1 MIASPKDNDAR
12 AERIRKLFTKWIEP
26 GEHTRLFDRFPP
38 DQQERFSML
47 AGLAPD
53 EQPLVA
59 CALHDDCWTLLTTER
74 LIWRLAGLHTA
85 LGWEELADVQLL
97 HRMNPLRPSGGVT
110 TSTLQVITNG
120 GHAHALELET
130 GPPFFGFW
138 TALKLI
144 INAGR
149 RTTGGP

>member
-1 MIASPKDNDAR
+1 MIASPKDNSAQ
-12 AERIRKLFTKWIEP
+12 AERIRKLFTEWIEP

-74 LIWRLAGLHTA
+74 LIWRLAGRQTA
-85 LGWEELADVQLL
+85 LGWAELADVQLL
-97 HRMNPLRPSGGVT
+97 HRMNPLRPSGSGVT
-110 TSTLQVITNG
+110 TSTLQVVTDG
-120 GHAHALELET
+120 GRVHAIELET

-144 INAGR
+144 INER
-149 RTTGGP
+149 RRAGGP